1 LSKSAKV
8 VALAVPAAG
17 PAPAA
22 KVLDV
27 FAQLGIK
34 RKRKWAVAGQLK
46 RTNWKVIPVTRL
58 TERAFWAGLDE
69 ERLASTQLIAGLQD
83 RFGSKPSLLKQVS
96 SSASDQQGAGRRC
109 RELRFLDPKAA
120 QNLSLILGGGLKHIS
135 YTVFRS
141 CILRCDTSVLT
152 ESLLQ
157 TLVQYLPSP
166 DQFIKLSKFKDE
178 YDELPE
184 PEKFVLS
191 LSNIK
196 RLVPR
201 LKALMFK
208 LHFPELVADCR
219 PGVVSVTAACQEV
232 MRSAKMSRVLEL
244 ILLIGN
250 IMNTGS
256 RLEQSVGF
264 DISYLPKLSNTKD
277 RENKS
282 TLLHFLVETI
292 EAEQPDLLNFYEEI
306 LHLDKAS
313 KASFE
318 SIDKALKHMETSIHS
333 LRTDLTI
340 VQTEDI
346 EDTFHESMSGFV
358 EEAQEQFSILNVM
371 RQKLDT
377 IFSELAE
384 FYVFDK
390 QKYSV
395 EEFLGDIKTFKDQFR
410 AAHVNIREERE
421 VRERAVRARAAREKS
436 LRAKEERSSKKAALV
451 ESVLEDAESGVM
463 DTLLEALKTGTAF
476 SRDGRRK
483 RNARL
488 AGAERR
494 AELSRTRSRCRM
506 MTRSHSDVMDVLA
519 EAAEERSASCV
530 NIHHQPE
537 GRAGAGGRL
546 AVPGLGRERSYSD
559 QVELMVTLAADS
571 DTLMRQLR
579 DL

>member
-1 LSKSAKV
+1 
-8 VALAVPAAG
+8 
-17 PAPAA
+17 
-22 KVLDV
+22 
-27 FAQLGIK
+27 
-34 RKRKWAVAGQLK
+34 
-46 RTNWKVIPVTRL
+46 
-58 TERAFWAGLDE
+58 
-69 ERLASTQLIAGLQD
+69 
-83 RFGSKPSLLKQVS
+83 
-96 SSASDQQGAGRRC
+96 
-109 RELRFLDPKAA
+109 
-120 QNLSLILGGGLKHIS
+120 
-135 YTVFRS
+135 
-141 CILRCDTSVLT
+141 
-152 ESLLQ
+152 
-157 TLVQYLPSP
+157 
-166 DQFIKLSKFKDE
+166 
-178 YDELPE
+178 
-184 PEKFVLS
+184 
-191 LSNIK
+191 
-196 RLVPR
+196 
-201 LKALMFK
+201 MFK

-377 IFSELAE
+377 IFSELAI

-488 AGAERR
+488 AGGIQHEQIS
-494 AELSRTRSRCRM
+494 EHVFIT
-506 MTRSHSDVMDVLA
+506 
-519 EAAEERSASCV
+519 
-530 NIHHQPE
+530 
-537 GRAGAGGRL
+537 RL
-546 AVPGLGRERSYSD
+546 AVPRLSR
-559 QVELMVTLAADS
+559 
-571 DTLMRQLR
+571 
-579 DL
+579 